1 MIGVS
6 DHTPT
11 VDDGTDLFLCSVCGS
26 AEGAT
31 TTDCPQRRYGA
42 RIWTLVYEGRI
53 DFRKGHWIRET
64 SPHSPKAHRERQLA
78 IMKEVAK

>member
-11 VDDGTDLFLCSVCGS
+11 VDDGTGLFLCSVCGS

-31 TTDCPQRRYGA
+31 TTDCPKRRFNTDAADFIYRG
-42 RIWTLVYEGRI
+42 WL
-53 DFRKGHWIRET
+53 DFRNGIWMWAT
-64 SPHSPKAHRERQLA
+64 SPHSPKAARERQLA
-78 IMKEVAK
+78 IMKEVA